1 LNAEIINFYSENKFQ
16 LGDKERHLQW
26 LKKAIYS
33 EGKKL
38 GEISFIFCDD
48 DFLSEINQ
56 KYLNH
61 DTFTDIIS
69 FDNSIGDI
77 LHGDIFISIDR
88 VGENAKEFE
97 VPFAEELRRVLIHG
111 ILHLSRYKDNT
122 EEEKQEMR
130 KKEEEKMKMFHVEQ

>member
-1 LNAEIINFYSENKFQ
+1 MNAEIINFYSENKFQ
-16 LGDKERHLQW
+16 LEEKKRHLEW
-26 LKKAIYS
+26 LKRIISS

-48 DFLSEINQ
+48 DFLLEINQ

-69 FDNSIGDI
+69 FDNSIGNI

-88 VGENAKEFE
+88 VTENAKEFE
-97 VPFAEELRRVLIHG
+97 VLFAEEMRRVLIHG
-111 ILHLSRYKDNT
+111 ILHLSGYKDKT
-122 EEEKQEMR
+122 EDEKLEMR
-130 KKEEEKMKMFHVEQ
+130 NKEEGKMKMFHVEQ